1 MRDLG
6 LDKASEVDLARTV
19 FQEID
24 ADGSGA
30 IGVDEI
36 RALLRSWGLPPSEA
50 HEVMARA
57 DEDGDGV
64 IEFEEFRSKMRPV
77 WVFGAK
83 VMGATRSTRGFS
95 RREWRDSSGST
106 GFSIPPFAHAVFK
119 AAAPAQAHSGCA
131 AQKRVSRVR
140 AHSHTERKA

>member
-83 VMGATRSTRGFS
+83 VMRSNEIHEGIF
-95 RREWRDSSGST
+95 E
-106 GFSIPPFAHAVFK
+106 A
-119 AAAPAQAHSGCA
+119 
-131 AQKRVSRVR
+131 RV
-140 AHSHTERKA
+140 A